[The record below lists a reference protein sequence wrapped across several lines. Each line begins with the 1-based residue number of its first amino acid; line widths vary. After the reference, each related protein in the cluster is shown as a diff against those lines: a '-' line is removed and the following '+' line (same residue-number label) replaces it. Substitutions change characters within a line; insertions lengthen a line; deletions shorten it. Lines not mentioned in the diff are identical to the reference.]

1 MVAATHHLHKRK
13 RIYKKKE
20 PYPHPEPWKR
30 FLDKLVYV
38 VGIVGPLSAI
48 PQILKI
54 WIEKVATGVSS
65 ITWAFYLMGS
75 IIMLFYAI
83 THKEKPLI
91 IMYSS
96 WIIINTIIFIGILI
110 YS

>member
-13 RIYKKKE
+13 RVHLKKE
-20 PYPHPEPWKR
+20 SYPHPNPWKR

-38 VGIVGPLSAI
+38 VGIIGPLSAI

-54 WIEKVATGVSS
+54 WADKTAVGVSA
-65 ITWAFYLMGS
+65 ITWAFYLIGS
-75 IIMLFYAI
+75 IIMLFYGI

-91 IMYSS
+91 IMYGS
-96 WIIINTIIFIGILI
+96 WVIINAIILIGVLI